1 MRRYPAHQRR
11 PAPIQLR
18 DCPAAQTSREE
29 TVLRRFM
36 PAAVLLMALA
46 LAACG
51 SGKPA
56 LTDPDE
62 IITQGVAATG
72 EATSLH
78 LDVAVTGSIT
88 IQETG
93 GTFNL
98 QGTSA
103 KGDFDIANDR
113 ARLTFDVPGFMSLSG
128 EVIQIGTDSFVK
140 TSLTGALYTKSTV
153 EDSGVSLDPGAAIDQ
168 VSEFLD
174 KEGVTAEKQDDASCG
189 DQDCYVVKLTIPTSV
204 LNSAG
209 GGAGVDLGE
218 FLGGGLV
225 LNLQFDQETLRLAQ
239 VATDIDAGEVGT
251 FGLVITISDYNATVE
266 VSPPPSDQVTEDGS
280 LPF

>member
-1 MRRYPAHQRR
+1 
-11 PAPIQLR
+11 
-18 DCPAAQTSREE
+18 
-29 TVLRRFM
+29 VLRRFM
-36 PAAVLLMALA
+36 PAAVLLIALV

-56 LTDPDE
+56 ITDPNE

-78 LDVAVTGSIT
+78 LAVALTGSLT

-98 QGTSA
+98 EGTSA
-103 KGDFDIANDR
+103 EGDFDIANDR

-153 EDSGVSLDPGAAIDQ
+153 EDSGVSLDPDAAIDQ
-168 VSEFLD
+168 VGEFLD
-174 KEGVTAEKQDDASCG
+174 KDGVTAEKLDDTGCG
-189 DQDCYVVKLTIPTSV
+189 DQTCYVVKLTIPTSV
-204 LNSAG
+204 LNESG
-209 GGAGVDLGE
+209 GGAGVDLGQ
-218 FLGGGLV
+218 FLGEGAV
-225 LNLQFDQETLRLAQ
+225 LNLQFDRDTLRLRQ
-239 VATDIDAGEVGT
+239 IATDIDAGEVGT
-251 FGLVITISDYNATVE
+251 FGLVITISGYDATVE

>member
-1 MRRYPAHQRR
+1 
-11 PAPIQLR
+11 
-18 DCPAAQTSREE
+18 
-29 TVLRRFM
+29 VLRRFM
-36 PAAVLLMALA
+36 PAVVLMMTLA

-62 IITQGVAATG
+62 IITQGIAATG

-103 KGDFDIANDR
+103 EGDFDIANDR
-113 ARLTFDVPGFMSLSG
+113 AGLTFDVPGFMSLSG
-128 EVIQIGTDSFVK
+128 EVIQIGTDSFLK
-140 TSLTGALYTKSTV
+140 TSLTGALYTKSNV
-153 EDSGVSLDPGAAIDQ
+153 EDSGVQLDPGAVIDQ
-168 VSEFLD
+168 VGDFLD
-174 KEGVTAEKQDDASCG
+174 KDGVSAEKLDDTSCG
-189 DQDCYVVKLTIPTSV
+189 DQTCYVIRLTIPTSV
-204 LNSAG
+204 MNESG

-218 FLGGGLV
+218 FLGDGPV
-225 LNLQFDQETLRLAQ
+225 LDLQFDQETLRLRQ
-239 VATDIDAGEVGT
+239 IATDIDAGEVGT
-251 FGLVITISDYNATVE
+251 FGLVITVSNYDATVE